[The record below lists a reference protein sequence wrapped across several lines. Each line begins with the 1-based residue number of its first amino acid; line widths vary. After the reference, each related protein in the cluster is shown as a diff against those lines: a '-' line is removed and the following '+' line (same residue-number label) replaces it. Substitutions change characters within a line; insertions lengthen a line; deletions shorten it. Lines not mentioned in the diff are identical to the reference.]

1 MGRGPVPVTYSV
13 KKDLPQV
20 FSDEG
25 KVLSKKAI
33 SLSKSHKLAADG
45 EPLARVPHAQTIHRI
60 VWPPL
65 LSFLTAKVF
74 RVLRD
79 AAKGSAFGI
88 RKLLKKLE
96 QNFYRLRHSHRER
109 CEDDSP
115 LPPTRH

>member
-1 MGRGPVPVTYSV
+1 MTRTASPFRPG
-13 KKDLPQV
+13 
-20 FSDEG
+20 
-25 KVLSKKAI
+25 
-33 SLSKSHKLAADG
+33 DG

-60 VWPPL
+60 VWAPL

-96 QNFYRLRHSHRER
+96 QNFYRLRHSRRKR
-109 CEDDSP
+109 CEERKTFHANYMIFGKGELS
-115 LPPTRH
+115 